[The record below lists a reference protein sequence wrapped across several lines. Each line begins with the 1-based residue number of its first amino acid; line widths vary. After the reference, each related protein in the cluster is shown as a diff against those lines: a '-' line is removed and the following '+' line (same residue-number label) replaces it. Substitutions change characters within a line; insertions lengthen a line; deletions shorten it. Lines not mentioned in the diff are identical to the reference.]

1 MIASPQYLTLWGS
14 WLKQKVWGLTE
25 TKDIENLGKTFMDSP
40 LGGGVDWLQIFLF
53 CAHFTISSHN
63 QMGKE
68 EEEDRNIEQKGGALE
83 RCRRPY
89 LWAYEENYSKSF
101 QHFLQTYGM
110 WWGWKSHV
118 QGQVSKSLWE
128 GEGEIFSISLFFAVS
143 FFARSNCGIWGG
155 GGPPSKASPVNVYG
169 RGRGIIGQ
177 HASRG
182 PLIMIQCI
190 LTSCTIKGKHS
201 ETLFCSFLLMLE
213 RKGSCRL

>member
-40 LGGGVDWLQIFLF
+40 LGGAVDWLQIFLF

-68 EEEDRNIEQKGGALE
+68 EEDRNIKQKGGALE
-83 RCRRPY
+83 GCRRLY
-89 LWAYEENYSKSF
+89 SWAFEENYSKSF

-128 GEGEIFSISLFFAVS
+128 GEGEIFSISLFLQF
-143 FFARSNCGIWGG
+143 
-155 GGPPSKASPVNVYG
+155 
-169 RGRGIIGQ
+169 
-177 HASRG
+177 
-182 PLIMIQCI
+182 
-190 LTSCTIKGKHS
+190 
-201 ETLFCSFLLMLE
+201 LFLRVATVGYE
-213 RKGSCRL
+213 EGVDPRPRPAQ